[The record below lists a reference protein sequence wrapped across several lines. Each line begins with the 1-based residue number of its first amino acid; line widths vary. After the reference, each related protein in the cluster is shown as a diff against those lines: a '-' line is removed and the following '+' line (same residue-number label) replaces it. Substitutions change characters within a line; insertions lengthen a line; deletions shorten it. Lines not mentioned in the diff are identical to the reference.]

1 MSKIVAIGD
10 DQPESLTD
18 SSYVLYRFTGAV
30 SYLNY
35 FDHAIEINALV
46 EKYIR
51 NKNIPL
57 LLSFRYSQIIDE
69 ESLEELAI
77 FIERLNQ
84 EGIRVI
90 FTGLHQKLMEDME
103 QIEYFRSMQQQG
115 QSNMYCLE
123 TGE

>member
-1 MSKIVAIGD
+1 
-10 DQPESLTD
+10 
-18 SSYVLYRFTGAV
+18 
-30 SYLNY
+30 
-35 FDHAIEINALV
+35 LV
-46 EKYIR
+46 EKYVR

-103 QIEYFRSMQQQG
+103 QI
-115 QSNMYCLE
+115 
-123 TGE
+123 